1 MDAITPGLLE
11 LLGFRPADA
20 ADLLARLPRLTP
32 GDHAEIERL
41 TGLLRG
47 NLGRVGERVNPV
59 GEEPRPHRLG
69 TDFPLLIALVSVAPE
84 MVAVLTGRGVDE
96 ETAWRSASDL
106 GQQVHIHR
114 LVHGGFG
121 LGAGGWVAM
130 NYSGSLLWLGRLQ
143 YTLEPDTA
151 SLGCHIPEAGPLT
164 PELVDASL
172 ELARQVALPA
182 YSDFEI
188 TGFTCTSWLLD
199 AGLSERLPAT
209 SNVARF
215 AARFEPY
222 GEPGDGRRDA
232 LFFGFHKETGG
243 GAEVDLDTLPQ
254 DSSLQR
260 AALAGLRGDGVTV
273 TSGRMPLR

>member
-1 MDAITPGLLE
+1 M
-11 LLGFRPADA
+11 
-20 ADLLARLPRLTP
+20 
-32 GDHAEIERL
+32 
-41 TGLLRG
+41 
-47 NLGRVGERVNPV
+47 
-59 GEEPRPHRLG
+59 
-69 TDFPLLIALVSVAPE
+69 
-84 MVAVLTGRGVDE
+84 
-96 ETAWRSASDL
+96 
-106 GQQVHIHR
+106 
-114 LVHGGFG
+114 
-121 LGAGGWVAM
+121 
-130 NYSGSLLWLGRLQ
+130 
-143 YTLEPDTA
+143 
-151 SLGCHIPEAGPLT
+151 
-164 PELVDASL
+164 
-172 ELARQVALPA
+172 ALPA
-182 YSDFEI
+182 YSDFGI

-222 GEPGDGRRDA
+222 GEPEDGRRDA